1 MEGRRFN
8 SQSSGR
14 TNMTRYNGFTLRNS
28 IAAALCALLFSTT
41 CIVAAVGPA
50 NAAPHAHQTPVATPL
65 A

>member
-1 MEGRRFN
+1 
-8 SQSSGR
+8 
-14 TNMTRYNGFTLRNS
+14 MTRYNGFTLRGS

-50 NAAPHAHQTPVATPL
+50 NAAPQVHQTPVATPL